1 MKIEYRYKW
10 QEKCR
15 SYTTCKNIEE
25 ITDWLKRFQNNTLED
40 YTECGNIEE
49 IRLTLQESPYVVWI
63 QMYKKIWGQWE
74 ICLILNDSPIGQ
86 LFSFEDVI
94 IYLEKFINENSSK

>member
-25 ITDWLKRFQNNTLED
+25 MIDWLKRFRNNTLED
-40 YTECGNIEE
+40 HTECGNIEE
-49 IRLTLQESPYVVWI
+49 IRLILQETPYVGWI

-86 LFSFEDVI
+86 IFSFENVI
-94 IYLEKFINENSSK
+94 IYLEKFL